1 MEGALVFKENL
12 VSHIHEVGSELILER
27 PGSIECN

>member
-12 VSHIHEVGSELILER
+12 VSHIREVGSELTLER
-27 PGSIECN
+27 PRSTECN